1 LEEVEELRKLRKSD
15 WKEKGKESKGG
26 GADSARI
33 MSMVLIDD
41 S

>member
-1 LEEVEELRKLRKSD
+1 LRKLRKLRKID

-33 MSMVLIDD
+33 MSMAFIGD